1 MKTALYGKNSQ
12 TIKDLIKGLGFSIVS
27 KNPDLVISYGGDGT
41 LLSSE
46 REFPGIPKLPIR
58 DSKTC
63 NKCPNHQTEAI
74 LNQFKNKKLKL
85 VKFNKLEAKIGDS
98 VLKGVNDIVI
108 RNLNPT
114 HAMRFSLF
122 INGKEFSPNIL
133 VGDGL
138 VISTHFG
145 STGYFKSIVK
155 KSFKKGLGLAFNNLT
170 ASLKPIKLSLKD
182 KVLIKIVRGPAVLA
196 VDNNP
201 KIINLKE
208 SDEIQIR
215 TSEKVA
221 QIFAPE
227 TLRCTKCELLKNRRL
242 D

>member
-1 MKTALYGKNSQ
+1 MKVLLYGKNSK
-12 TIKDLIKGLGFSIVS
+12 TLKPLVKSLGYSLVS
-27 KNPDLVISYGGDGT
+27 KNPDLIISYGGDGT
-41 LLSSE
+41 LLASE
-46 REFPGIPKLPIR
+46 RDFPGVAKLPIR

-63 NKCPNHQTEAI
+63 IKCPNHETETL
-74 LNQFKNKKLKL
+74 LNQFNCKKLKL
-85 VKFNKLEAKIGDS
+85 VKFNKLEAKIGEF
-98 VLKGVNDIVI
+98 VLKGLNDVVI

-122 INGKEFSPNIL
+122 INGKLFSPNIL

-138 VISTHFG
+138 VISTYFG

-170 ASLKPIKLSLKD
+170 VPLKPIKLSLKD
-182 KVLIKIVRGPAVLA
+182 KVLVKIVRSPSVLA

-208 SDEIQIR
+208 GNEIYIKS
-215 TSEKVA
+215 SEKVA
-221 QIFAPE
+221 QIFTPE
-227 TLRCTKCELLKNRRL
+227 ILRCSKCELFKNRRL